1 MKIKQAEHF
10 LCEDDAGIFAI
21 RGSLDG
27 ELEEEYSEKEQFIGL
42 KIEDEEFY
50 LPIAI
55 VSEIVMLLPITFV
68 PQSGRFI
75 EGVINLRGTIL
86 PAINLRKMM
95 NLPKGE
101 VSPATRIIIVRHL
114 DMHIGVIVDA
124 ITYVIS
130 LYPSEIED
138 QSLPGKTTGSDL
150 ISRISKNGDKVTGI
164 IDITKV
170 FYAAGDGKLNL
181 DGDDGATSSSLPA

>member
-1 MKIKQAEHF
+1 MKIKQPDQF
-10 LCEDDAGIFAI
+10 LAEDDAGIFAI

-27 ELEEEYSEKEQFIGL
+27 DLEEAYSEKEQFIGL
-42 KIEDEEFY
+42 KIEGEEFY

-55 VSEIVMLLPITFV
+55 VSEIVMLVPITFV
-68 PQSGRFI
+68 PQSGKFI

-95 NLPKGE
+95 NLPKGN

-138 QSLPGKTTGSDL
+138 QSLPGKSTGSDL
-150 ISRISKNGDKVTGI
+150 ISRISKHGDNVTGI

-170 FYAAGDGKLNL
+170 FYTAGEGKLNL
-181 DGDDGATSSSLPA
+181 EGDDSILSNVPA

>member
-1 MKIKQAEHF
+1 MKIKHADQF
-10 LCEDDAGIFAI
+10 LAEDDAGIFAI
-21 RGSLDG
+21 RGNLDG
-27 ELEEEYSEKEQFIGL
+27 DLEEEYSEKEQFIGL
-42 KIEDEEFY
+42 KIEGEEFY

-55 VSEIVMLLPITFV
+55 VSEIVMLPPITFV

-95 NLPKGE
+95 SLPKGE
-101 VSPATRIIIVRHL
+101 ATPSTRIIIVKHL
-114 DMHIGVIVDA
+114 DMHIGLIVDA

-138 QSLPGKTTGSDL
+138 QSLPGKSTGSDL

-164 IDITKV
+164 IDFTKV
-170 FYAAGDGKLNL
+170 FYTAGEGKLNL
-181 DGDDGATSSSLPA
+181 DNEDSAGTSMQA

>member
-1 MKIKQAEHF
+1 MKI
-10 LCEDDAGIFAI
+10 EDMSNYMSEEEAGIFAV

-27 ELEEEYSEKEQFIGL
+27 EVGEQYSEKEQFIGL
-42 KIEDEEFY
+42 KIDDEEFY

-55 VSEIVMLLPITFV
+55 VSEIVMLVPITFV
-68 PQSGRFI
+68 PQSGKFI

-95 NLPKGE
+95 NLPKGQA
-101 VSPATRIIIVRHL
+101 SPATRIIIVKHL
-114 DMHIGVIVDA
+114 DLHVGIIVDA

-130 LYPSEIED
+130 LYPSEIEN

-170 FYAAGDGKLNL
+170 FYSAGEGKLNF
-181 DGDDGATSSSLPA
+181 DGEDGASPNLPA

>member
-1 MKIKQAEHF
+1 MKIKQADQF

-68 PQSGRFI
+68 PQSGKFI

-95 NLPKGE
+95 SLPKGE

-150 ISRISKNGDKVTGI
+150 ISRISKNGDNVTGI

-170 FYAAGDGKLNL
+170 FYTAGEGKLSL
-181 DGDDGATSSSLPA
+181 DGDDGASSSLPA